1 MDEATSVVFQMGE
14 ALTDTTNDG
23 TSNVCGMEEDPTGPE
38 SLNADTHQNLL
49 VLPFT
54 KVFMSR

>member
-1 MDEATSVVFQMGE
+1 MGE
-14 ALTDTTNDG
+14 ALTDTKNDG
-23 TSNVCGMEEDPTGPE
+23 ALNVCGMEEDSTGPE

-49 VLPFT
+49 IWPFT